1 MNIEA
6 KETIKDNGGGVPLN
20 IKDRIFEPFLTTK
33 PPGQGTGSGLGITKK
48 ITEEHNGRIE
58 LEVEEGERST
68 FTVILSIVGEKRGG
82 N

>member
-1 MNIEA
+1 MVEA
-6 KETIKDNGGGVPLN
+6 VPLN

-33 PPGQGTGSGLGITKK
+33 PPGQGIALGLGITKK

-58 LEVEEGERST
+58 LEMEEGERST
-68 FTVILSIVGEKRGG
+68 FTVILSIIDEKREG

>member
-33 PPGQGTGSGLGITKK
+33 SPGQGTALGLGITKK
-48 ITEEHNGRIE
+48 NNR
-58 LEVEEGERST
+58 RAQW
-68 FTVILSIVGEKRGG
+68 KD
-82 N
+82 